1 MIGLFREFKQIPL
14 FFVFAPFPFAE
25 RVFFMD
31 NKAITEIITKMLTNN
46 KFSALKELL
55 TEMNVVDIAQAIE
68 DTELPE
74 NQVRIFRLLSKD
86 FSAEVFSYLDSDSQ
100 SAIVDAITNTEIKH
114 LMDDM
119 FVDDAV
125 DFLEEVPAN
134 IVTRVLAHTNPET
147 RDLIN
152 RFLNYPENSAGS
164 IMTIEMVSF
173 PQSYTVDMA
182 VAEIRRTALDKET
195 IYTCYCTDSQ
205 RKLVG
210 AVPLRRLIVSPGESE
225 IKDIMYDDDQ
235 LIFVN
240 TLDDQETVA
249 SLARKY
255 DLLSVPVVDNE
266 QRLVGIITID
276 DIVDVIE
283 DENTED
289 FEKMA
294 LLLPSE
300 DEYLKTGVFT
310 LTKNRIVWLLV
321 LMISATFTGQIIE
334 GFEDKLS
341 AIAGLTASI
350 PMLMDTGGN
359 SGNQVSTLIIRGLA
373 LGDIKVKDYFKV
385 LWKEIRVALL
395 CGIALAVVNFARMFI
410 IRAVTGGDTAT
421 PVFIVVCLSMLCAVI
436 VAKMIGASLP
446 MLAKILHLDPALMA
460 GPMITTI
467 VDALTLL
474 IYFGFASLILTV

>member
-1 MIGLFREFKQIPL
+1 MENQALIDI
-14 FFVFAPFPFAE
+14 
-25 RVFFMD
+25 M
-31 NKAITEIITKMLTNN
+31 TKMLSNN
-46 KFSALKELL
+46 KFSALKEMLI
-55 TEMNVVDIAQAIE
+55 EMNVVDIAQAMTEMEPE
-68 DTELPE
+68 D
-74 NQVRIFRLLSKD
+74 QVRIFRLLPKD
-86 FSAEVFSYLDSDSQ
+86 SSAEVFSYLDTESQ
-100 SAIVDAITNTEIKH
+100 GTIVDAITSSELKF

-119 FVDDAV
+119 FLDDAV

-134 IVTRVLAHTNPET
+134 VVTRVLAHTNPET
-147 RDLIN
+147 RTLIN
-152 RFLNYPENSAGS
+152 KFLNYPENSAGS
-164 IMTIEMVSF
+164 IMTIEMSSF
-173 PQSYTVDMA
+173 PESWTVSQA
-182 VAEIRRTALDKET
+182 ITELRKTALDKET
-195 IYTCYCTDSQ
+195 IYTCYCTDSS

-210 AVPLRRLIVSPGESE
+210 SVPLRRLIVSKDDTV

-235 LIFVN
+235 LICVN

-249 SLARKY
+249 AIARKY

-266 QRLVGIITID
+266 SRLVGIITID

-300 DEYLKTGVFT
+300 DEYLKTGVFQ

-341 AIAGLTASI
+341 AFAGLTACI

-373 LGDIKVKDYFKV
+373 LGNIKISDYFKV

-395 CGIALAVVNFARMFI
+395 CGITLAVVNFARMFI
-410 IRAVTGGDTAT
+410 LRAVTGSDTST
-421 PVFIVVCLSMLCAVI
+421 PVFFVVCISMMFAVI
-436 VAKMIGASLP
+436 VAKIIGCSLP
-446 MLAKILHLDPALMA
+446 MLAKLLHLDPALMA

-467 VDALTLL
+467 VDALSLL
-474 IYFGFASLILTV
+474 IYFGFASLILKV